1 VAGVISLALDI
12 TERERAEQRI
22 LEHEAQLKSLAS
34 ELSLAEER
42 ERHRL
47 AIEVH
52 DRISQCLGISKIRL
66 DELRKSVSS
75 KKVAEVL
82 GEVCNSL
89 SQAIGGTRS
98 LTFELSSPVL
108 YELGFEK
115 AVAGWL
121 RRQIEKQHG
130 IASEFEDDG
139 QDKPLDE
146 DVRVLLFRNVRE
158 LLINVVKHAQAQKVK
173 VTIAKVDEKIYVTV
187 EDDGVGF
194 DAEKTAAMVGETGGF
209 GLFSIRERME
219 QLGGELKIASEPGHG
234 SRMTIIAPLRREEAD
249 EGEQSKR

>member
-1 VAGVISLALDI
+1 
-12 TERERAEQRI
+12 
-22 LEHEAQLKSLAS
+22 
-34 ELSLAEER
+34 
-42 ERHRL
+42 
-47 AIEVH
+47 
-52 DRISQCLGISKIRL
+52 
-66 DELRKSVSS
+66 
-75 KKVAEVL
+75 VL
-82 GEVCNSL
+82 NEVCNSL

-115 AVAGWL
+115 AVVGWL
-121 RRQIEKQHG
+121 RRQIEKKHG
-130 IASEFEDDG
+130 IATEFEDDG

-219 QLGGELKIASEPGHG
+219 QLGGRLKIASEPGHG